1 MSPQA
6 SSPDAATTSSEQSA
20 VTTLPDQSANTA
32 NNDIPDSETRTSTT
46 STGAT
51 AAATTNSNSSA
62 LDSQLMMSLMERL
75 QRYPSL
81 LNTNSFLSQPLEDL
95 LLSLPD
101 IDEDEDDEDGD
112 EDGEG
117 DDEVSADYRT
127 RLAKE
132 EAKLERELIRII
144 QSGKATEALK
154 PNSGQAVTVRD
165 SHICVG
171 FHEEPRQGYR
181 VWEWHGHVL
190 FYDEV
195 QGYSPEY
202 IYGNYFEKLTA
213 PPKDDRFEEK
223 DNQFSSSGLRELIDS
238 GDALNGRI
246 VRRNLSSGG
255 KR

>member
-6 SSPDAATTSSEQSA
+6 RSPDAVTTTITSEQ
-20 VTTLPDQSANTA
+20 
-32 NNDIPDSETRTSTT
+32 
-46 STGAT
+46 
-51 AAATTNSNSSA
+51 AAATTLQDQSATTTNNNTSESEISTTTTAATTTNNNGSA

-95 LLSLPD
+95 FLSLPD
-101 IDEDEDDEDGD
+101 EDEDEDDEDED

-117 DDEVSADYRT
+117 DHEVNADYRT

-144 QSGKATEALK
+144 QSGKAAEALK

-190 FYDEV
+190 LYDEV

-202 IYGNYFEKLTA
+202 IYGNYFEKMA
-213 PPKDDRFEEK
+213 AASKDGHFEEK
-223 DNQFSSSGLRELIDS
+223 DNPFASSGLRELIGS
-238 GDALNGRI
+238 GGALNGRI
-246 VRRNLSSGG
+246 VRRNMGSGG
-255 KR
+255 NR